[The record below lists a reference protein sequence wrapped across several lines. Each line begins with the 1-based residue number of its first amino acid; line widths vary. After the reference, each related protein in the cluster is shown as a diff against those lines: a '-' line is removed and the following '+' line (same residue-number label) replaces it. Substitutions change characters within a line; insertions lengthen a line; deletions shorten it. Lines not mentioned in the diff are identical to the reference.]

1 MVLYV
6 KTTGSHTQY
15 CSHLTDVH
23 FTKRISHSAACL
35 AKEWWLGMQTVLIFS
50 AQLGCLLKNQVVW
63 QQARGYVARN
73 IAILSEPNLCFS
85 FILLRNSGF
94 FFFFSYLLF
103 VLIRL
108 WFIESHSGLL
118 RPLLGHVNFI
128 QRLTEIA
135 TSHNPLI
142 SFYYSVGEN
151 VFETTGRKIHP
162 IF

>member
-1 MVLYV
+1 MAASQRVCGKKYCNTLRAKFVLLIYP
-6 KTTGSHTQY
+6 TQ
-15 CSHLTDVH
+15 
-23 FTKRISHSAACL
+23 
-35 AKEWWLGMQTVLIFS
+35 E
-50 AQLGCLLKNQVVW
+50 
-63 QQARGYVARN
+63 
-73 IAILSEPNLCFS
+73 LC
-85 FILLRNSGF
+85 F